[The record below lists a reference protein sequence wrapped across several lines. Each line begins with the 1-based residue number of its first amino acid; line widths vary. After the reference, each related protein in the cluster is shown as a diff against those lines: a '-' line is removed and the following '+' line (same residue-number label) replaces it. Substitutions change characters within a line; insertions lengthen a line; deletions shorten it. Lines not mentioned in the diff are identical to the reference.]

1 MSLSVS
7 FYVFNNSIDIY
18 ITVKIYACLIV
29 LECIKGEQLSFIAY
43 LLSIA
48 TPQTLTDKFNRIAID
63 NTLHGKPHKEGQL
76 RYSIL

>member
-1 MSLSVS
+1 MSL
-7 FYVFNNSIDIY
+7 IIPLIY

-76 RYSIL
+76 RYSIFLDILQSD

>member
-1 MSLSVS
+1 MSL
-7 FYVFNNSIDIY
+7 IIPLIY

-43 LLSIA
+43 LHSIA

-63 NTLHGKPHKEGQL
+63 NTLQGKPHKEGQP

>member
-1 MSLSVS
+1 MSL
-7 FYVFNNSIDIY
+7 IIPLIY

-48 TPQTLTDKFNRIAID
+48 TPQTLTNKFND

>member
-18 ITVKIYACLIV
+18 NGKYL
-29 LECIKGEQLSFIAY
+29 CIKGEKLSFIAY

-48 TPQTLTDKFNRIAID
+48 TPQTFTDKFNRIAID
-63 NTLHGKPHKEGQL
+63 NTLQGKPHKEGQP

>member
-1 MSLSVS
+1 MSL
-7 FYVFNNSIDIY
+7 IIPLIY

-29 LECIKGEQLSFIAY
+29 LECIKGEQLIISFIAY

-63 NTLHGKPHKEGQL
+63 NTLQGKPHKEGQP